1 MCDCARR
8 GWVPSPS
15 KRQTPASRGMGGG
28 ATAVW
33 GPKVWGVLH
42 DLAEVRGGGAEV
54 EMRLWEELGRVL
66 PGSLPCAECQGHMT
80 AWFAAHPLGTVV
92 GPRVWILAAHNAVN
106 ERLGRR
112 VWTEAELTEA
122 YRGCDLLMLELEAR
136 EMVRELGESGMLGA
150 AAIRVM
156 ERMLV

>member
-1 MCDCARR
+1 MCDCSRR

-15 KRQTPASRGMGGG
+15 KRQTPVGRGMGGG

-42 DLAEVRGGGAEV
+42 DLAEVRGEGAIG
-54 EMRLWEELGRVL
+54 LWEELGRVL
-66 PGSLPCAECQGHMT
+66 PGSLSCVECQRHMT
-80 AWFAAHPLGTVV
+80 AWFAAHPLRTVV
-92 GPRVWILAAHNAVN
+92 GPRVWMLAAHNAVN

-112 VWTEAELTEA
+112 PWTETELTEA
-122 YRGCDLLMLELEAR
+122 YRGCDQLMLSLETR
-136 EMVRELGESGMLGA
+136 EMLRELGESGMLGA
-150 AAIRVM
+150 AVIRVM

>member
-1 MCDCARR
+1 
-8 GWVPSPS
+8 
-15 KRQTPASRGMGGG
+15 
-28 ATAVW
+28 
-33 GPKVWGVLH
+33 
-42 DLAEVRGGGAEV
+42 
-54 EMRLWEELGRVL
+54 
-66 PGSLPCAECQGHMT
+66 MT